1 MSDLDHAFLTVYS
14 ADGIGMNVMSVAVKR
29 LSKYVQIII
38 QFFRAEVLRGLRQY
52 GFYFRRGQC
61 LTMPIP
67 SKPLTILLKKFLRF
81 MYNLL

>member
-38 QFFRAEVLRGLRQY
+38 QFFRAEVLRGVRQY

-61 LTMPIP
+61 CDDADTQQAFCDFTEKV
-67 SKPLTILLKKFLRF
+67 SAFHV
-81 MYNLL
+81 

>member
-1 MSDLDHAFLTVYS
+1 MPDLDHAFLTVYS

-38 QFFRAEVLRGLRQY
+38 QFFRAEVLRGVRQY

-61 LTMPIP
+61 FDYADTQQAFA
-67 SKPLTILLKKFLRF
+67 ILLKKFLRF